1 MIGVVPLGVSELG
14 GAEEEDSWEE
24 VMIPMLLS
32 AVLGEGWIS
41 TVAVEVFHVACIPSE
56 VLIKYEGELVTGG
69 KSMVLLLVVC
79 SRSETPSE
87 VAETGEERPL
97 VCDMK
102 DGSEVKLLTC
112 EGSREDGDL
121 TSCSEEGLVWGTPSD
136 SASLLMVMC
145 VCVESLVPTV

>member
-56 VLIKYEGELVTGG
+56 VLIGSEGVLVTGA
-69 KSMVLLLVVC
+69 MLVVQLPVVI
-79 SRSETPSE
+79 S
-87 VAETGEERPL
+87 
-97 VCDMK
+97 
-102 DGSEVKLLTC
+102 GS
-112 EGSREDGDL
+112 
-121 TSCSEEGLVWGTPSD
+121 
-136 SASLLMVMC
+136 
-145 VCVESLVPTV
+145 